1 MNILWCALLATSA
14 LGLNNAFSQTQGARI
29 RLQTIEDELQP
40 DGSEVVTQ
48 HSEMQVL
55 TPALASALAQFPI
68 IYNEG
73 STDVT
78 IVEAYTLKADG
89 RKIPVEPDGIITQQP
104 PGNSPLAA
112 LFTDAKQKVLIFPN
126 VEAGDTLVFTQKRHI
141 KQLYFPGQFLNQRVF
156 VPNIPID
163 SETVTIIA
171 PKTLQLATETHEVE
185 FRKSQN
191 GDNSVYTLHYSNPT
205 PQAEQSSLIAN
216 LDHFPRYFISTFK
229 NYDELGRAYGAL
241 ISQKMLVT
249 PKIKS
254 QADSIT
260 EGITNKREKAR
271 AIYEWVSRHVR
282 YVAVEF
288 GNGALVPH
296 DAEAVLANAYG
307 DCKDHVVLFSALLK
321 AAGIDSVP
329 VLING
334 SNGYTASKVPTLAQ
348 FNHLIAWLPD
358 FKLYADTTA
367 NDLPF
372 GTLALGEYGK
382 PVLLAGTG
390 VVGLRQAPLMSTDA
404 DKISFTSV
412 VTLDEQRR
420 VTAESTITGTGVF
433 AAQLR
438 RLGTAIQG
446 IGPERAASDI
456 LSKQGKASATGTFD
470 VGNPD
475 GFAQQYSITS
485 KYSTPRPLLF
495 NVMPAGL
502 RLLPATGDL
511 FIGPMGNTR
520 IKDTD
525 PTPCYNGYASEDLTL
540 NLPANAHVASLPA
553 DTNLKEASFQYSS
566 HWAQSGQTVTV
577 HRVMNTDLKEPLCDG
592 DVRKEAAVALSA
604 IKKDYEAPLP
614 ISYGTGEHP
623 VINLM
628 SGQLS
633 EVNDHTRWSQDRDWP
648 ISIKVTSA
656 PAHGKVTVQAAQG
669 LVRSVGGQPE
679 SRAVTRVYYQSETG
693 YVGKDSFT
701 YERTSEDPSDPLN
714 GRSITIDVE
723 VK

>member
-1 MNILWCALLATSA
+1 
-14 LGLNNAFSQTQGARI
+14 
-29 RLQTIEDELQP
+29 
-40 DGSEVVTQ
+40 
-48 HSEMQVL
+48 
-55 TPALASALAQFPI
+55 
-68 IYNEG
+68 
-73 STDVT
+73 
-78 IVEAYTLKADG
+78 
-89 RKIPVEPDGIITQQP
+89 
-104 PGNSPLAA
+104 
-112 LFTDAKQKVLIFPN
+112 
-126 VEAGDTLVFTQKRHI
+126 
-141 KQLYFPGQFLNQRVF
+141 
-156 VPNIPID
+156 
-163 SETVTIIA
+163 
-171 PKTLQLATETHEVE
+171 
-185 FRKSQN
+185 
-191 GDNSVYTLHYSNPT
+191 
-205 PQAEQSSLIAN
+205 
-216 LDHFPRYFISTFK
+216 
-229 NYDELGRAYGAL
+229 
-241 ISQKMLVT
+241 
-249 PKIKS
+249 
-254 QADSIT
+254 
-260 EGITNKREKAR
+260 
-271 AIYEWVSRHVR
+271 
-282 YVAVEF
+282 
-288 GNGALVPH
+288 
-296 DAEAVLANAYG
+296 
-307 DCKDHVVLFSALLK
+307 
-321 AAGIDSVP
+321 
-329 VLING
+329 
-334 SNGYTASKVPTLAQ
+334 
-348 FNHLIAWLPD
+348 
-358 FKLYADTTA
+358 
-367 NDLPF
+367 
-372 GTLALGEYGK
+372 
-382 PVLLAGTG
+382 